1 MRKVQRVTTNL
12 RSPASRL
19 FGNVFTLPQQFDSK
33 LQTAFVGLKDTVRA
47 TYQLFEREKKS
58 MVGGAAV

>member
-1 MRKVQRVTTNL
+1 ML
-12 RSPASRL
+12 LSPASRL
-19 FGNVFTLPQQFDSK
+19 FGNFVTLPQQFDSK

-58 MVGGAAV
+58 MVGRAAV